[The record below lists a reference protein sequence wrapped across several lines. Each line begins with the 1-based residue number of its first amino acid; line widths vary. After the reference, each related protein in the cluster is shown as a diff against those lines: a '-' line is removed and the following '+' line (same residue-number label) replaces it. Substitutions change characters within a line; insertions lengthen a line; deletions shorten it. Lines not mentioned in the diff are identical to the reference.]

1 MFTVELI
8 SVAHFDDVRSKQF
21 ETMEAAFVEF
31 TKLYKC
37 AERLCEKQREGVY
50 ITLSAKGYDEW
61 NDEPLMEYVGNE
73 NNLKL
78 SLTHNDTWY
87 V

>member
-1 MFTVELI
+1 M
-8 SVAHFDDVRSKQF
+8 
-21 ETMEAAFVEF
+21 EF

-37 AERLCEKQREGVY
+37 AERLCEEQREGVY

-61 NDEPLMEYVGNE
+61 NDEPLMEYVGSE

>member
-8 SVAHFDDVRSKQF
+8 SAAHFEGVRSQQF
-21 ETMEAAFVEF
+21 ESMGDAYVQFA
-31 TKLYKC
+31 KLHKR
-37 AERLCEKQREGVY
+37 AERMSAKQREGVY

-61 NDEPLMEYVGNE
+61 NDEPLMEYVGSE